1 MYDQYNR
8 QINYLRVS
16 VTDRCNLRCNYC
28 MPQEG
33 IKLLRHE
40 EILSFEEIF
49 DLVKI
54 AVEEFGFAKVRL
66 TGGEPLLR
74 KDIMVLVKRLGE
86 INAIKDYTLTTN
98 GILLTQ
104 YARELKA
111 AGIKRINISL
121 DTLDQ
126 ERYTRLT
133 CGGKITGALGGIEAA
148 ISAGFNPIKIN
159 CVVEDNHH
167 EPDAQAVAEFAHKRG
182 LSVRYIKKMDLG
194 RGIFGV
200 VNGGTGGD
208 CQACNRLRLSSDGNI
223 YPCLFNSLCFSVREL
238 GSREALRRAIAAKP
252 LRGESSK
259 HNAFYRL
266 GG

>member
-16 VTDRCNLRCNYC
+16 VTDRCNLRCSYC
-28 MPQEG
+28 MPQAG

-40 EILSFEEIF
+40 DILSLEEIY

-54 AVEEFGFAKVRL
+54 AAEEFGFTKVRL

-74 KDIMVLVKRLGE
+74 KDIMALVNRLG
-86 INAIKDYTLTTN
+86 AIKAIADYTLTTN

-126 ERYTRLT
+126 GRYARLT
-133 CGGKITGALGGIEAA
+133 CGGTIARVLDGIEAA
-148 ISAGFNPIKIN
+148 IDAGFNPIKIN
-159 CVVEDNHH
+159 CVVEDNHQ
-167 EPDAQAVAEFAHKRG
+167 EPDAQAVAGFAHERN

-194 RGIFGV
+194 RGVFSV
-200 VNGGTGGD
+200 VNGGSGGD
-208 CQACNRLRLSSDGNI
+208 CCKCNRLRLSSDGKL
-223 YPCLFNSLCFSVREL
+223 YPCLFNNLYFSVREL
-238 GSREALRRAIAAKP
+238 GAREALRQAIAAKP
-252 LRGESSK
+252 LKGESSK